1 MENLKKMSDEKTIF
15 IRCSRETNDLLEAI
29 RKFDMPP
36 RSRNSQI
43 IHLIHKEAD
52 RLGISVKEAPREE
65 PKVAGLLGLA
75 ERAKLASPR

>member
-1 MENLKKMSDEKTIF
+1 MSDEKTIF
-15 IRCSRETNDLLEAI
+15 IRCSAQTNDLLEAI

>member
-1 MENLKKMSDEKTIF
+1 MSDEKTIF

-52 RLGISVKEAPREE
+52 RLGISVREAPEE
-65 PKVAGLLGLA
+65 EAMGGVGLTGLA
-75 ERAKLASPR
+75 EKVKQASPR